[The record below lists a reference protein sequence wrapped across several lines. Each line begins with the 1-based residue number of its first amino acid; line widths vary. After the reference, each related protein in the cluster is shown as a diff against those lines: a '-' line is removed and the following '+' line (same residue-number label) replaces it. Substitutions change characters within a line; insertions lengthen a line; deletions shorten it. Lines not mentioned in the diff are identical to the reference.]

1 MRDTTTEQDI
11 IRNTVDHV
19 EFNPLT
25 KHEILKRTMGEVTV
39 QYGSNQTKKDLNGLK
54 RNTVYSEVLFG
65 NKSNEKDG
73 PKYSRGKSMAH
84 ITLRMPMVNPIYYA
98 YTSTTQLP
106 RILGVATN
114 GALVSEV
121 ARYERYI
128 ILSLDPKITAK
139 FTTYTDYKTE
149 IKDIEML
156 VNRVIEEDQ
165 NGKPISSGVNK
176 ALIPTIK
183 AASPKFRELEKN
195 DNVILL
201 TGGYAIAYLF
211 GTLNIKE
218 IIRASESVNLYK
230 LSQKDGGHRPLSE
243 SLKKV
248 ILQQANM
255 IKNIINSKSK
265 FNLIDIVTNVI
276 PVCPAE
282 FRDPVE
288 TVYQGVESVKEIKW
302 NSMYDTIIQLNNEI
316 GEILKSKD
324 KLMPYEEVYMYS
336 LAMNGNSS
344 TVLTPKQTNEFLLHL
359 NNICNEQVTAK
370 MHKLVKEFNNTTA
383 LGENSIVKDLTGKT
397 GKWRQ
402 SLNMRT
408 DETGRSVL
416 SVDPNLELD
425 TMGIPYSI
433 LITWF
438 KKQVESDCKKNSLF
452 EFPGCSKAEK
462 KRKLEY
468 LIKYLDESEEKEITV
483 GGPAQETSLV
493 NLESAL
499 MEDKKQKQRE
509 FIVGRLQYYV
519 SKCAI
524 LFIRYPSLH
533 VFNECCFRIVITF
546 DKTIH
551 FHPLVCACYNAD
563 FDGDT
568 GSVWLIRTK
577 SAVEE
582 VKQKNF
588 PSTKL
593 LSSDG
598 SPMLMLSQDSVLGN
612 YYMTLDVDYDNT
624 QKLNN
629 DLQER
634 INNNSHIDLENY
646 GLPYFKDPREVEMA
660 IETGRIKVHD
670 KVIVNMPKYTNS
682 TFMKIYKERTQ
693 IHDACTQEN
702 LNKITEKPID
712 DGFIVASKKVGYNT
726 HRGLVFEGDKLYLT
740 VSDNITSQDMDKI
753 KPETAKRDIQNNNTR
768 PFITIA
774 GRVVLNTYIPQD
786 LGFVDRSK
794 PENEYLPEIE
804 GILKSGEGTGKGA
817 IKKILKTCIDN
828 YDKPTI
834 IYQHDILKEVGFH
847 YATIS
852 GISISLCDANPAP
865 NKQALI
871 AETRKKIE
879 EVDKDTETPA
889 EVKKEQKINLWLK
902 CGDKMTDDAIE
913 HMSVYNPLKLMI
925 DSGARGSKSQIQQLC
940 AMRSIMNDVDGS
952 FIEDPVLG
960 CFSESLSENER
971 GISARGARKGMIDR
985 PIKTKDTGAMT
996 REMAIGLKDMTIFT
1010 GDCGDTEGILIQKT
1024 CISQGTMDTLKNVLV
1039 GQHEIN
1045 NALYPMDAEDRSELA
1060 KSYYAVE
1067 RASNAPMICFTQ
1079 GRSIAFRDEAL
1090 LDFNGNLYM
1099 SLNNKEKSSKV
1110 VNVYN
1115 GHIFNKFMYT
1125 YLSTNNKL
1133 SRNISDSTDKYDNS
1147 RTVETII
1154 TEFLIDSTNRVK
1166 IIYYTDGS
1174 YIEIS
1179 LNNNVLYELY
1189 MRYTDGIKAYN
1200 TESLEKAIA
1209 IPGLVF
1215 NEEGSCSIQDKPVEV
1230 YEDNKLVFKES
1241 SNKPVLI
1248 TNIGEKDKFVLY
1260 PYKAFIKAT
1269 HNQNSDTHISDS
1281 KDYDYILAY
1290 TGEYYLDYIHGKYGK
1305 KLADDIKYSITDT
1318 KAKFALNG
1326 VDIYTIE
1333 WSPIEE
1339 HIEGRISVKTL
1350 VDKSTGKTII
1360 EHNQPIKTYYLNP
1373 ETNNELETGTIIA
1386 TKAILSQISK
1396 NYRYGV
1402 LIRSPLS
1409 CKSPRGICSRCYGYY
1424 HHNRE
1429 YAKVGTA
1436 VGITSCH
1443 TMCEKLSQGVMRTFH
1458 TGGAAA
1464 AGDITDSFV
1473 AVRDLIVSL
1482 KIPSTDIDTKLRTI
1496 GNNITNEEVNYT
1508 RQNTINKLSMLKD
1521 DVEDNVKIAIYNGRE
1536 INGLTIEDF
1545 GVLKYRVYKD
1555 ISEYF
1560 LNRLNMIYHLAGDAL
1575 APIHYE
1581 VVIRQLLYE
1590 FVVYDSGD
1598 SPYVIGDSISWHKV
1612 FSANTNLVKQGKQP
1626 MLVIPRLLSLKQS
1639 ASTKESPTNS
1649 IGYQDLGQK
1658 ITNIATHAMED
1669 DMLAPI
1675 SSIITGNVPS
1685 VSSQLVK
1692 KAEKLVKTGEK
1703 IESLKDIVELNEKDM
1718 EEKFNIL
1725 KEADNMQIGVNPIV
1739 SVFEPETEVVE
1750 EVEDRPVGE
1759 NTDAVKFGSDTTE
1772 EVIVEEK
1779 EDIIPDDNEYKVTV
1793 DVAKFGSGDSNED
1806 DYEPELG
1813 LDDEQEE
1820 ETKEYE
1826 KVTTTAARFGNTK
1839 E

>member
-11 IRNTVDHV
+11 IRNTVDHI

-25 KHEILKRTMGEVTV
+25 KHEILKRTMGEITV
-39 QYGSNQTKKDLNGLK
+39 QYGSSQTKKDLNGLK

-65 NKSNEKDG
+65 NKSNDKDG
-73 PKYSRGKSMAH
+73 PKYSRGKNMAH

-98 YTSTTQLP
+98 YTSTSQLP

-121 ARYERYI
+121 AKYERYI
-128 ILSLDPKITAK
+128 IISLDPKVTAK
-139 FTTYTDYKTE
+139 FNTYTDYKTE
-149 IKDIEML
+149 VKDIEML
-156 VNRVIEEDQ
+156 VNRVIEEDD
-165 NGKPISSGVNK
+165 NGKPISSALK
-176 ALIPTIK
+176 KTLIPTIK
-183 AASPKFRELEKN
+183 STSSKFKELEKN
-195 DNVILL
+195 DQVILL
-201 TGGYAIAYLF
+201 TGGYAIAYLL
-211 GTLNIKE
+211 GTMNIKE
-218 IIRASESVNLYK
+218 IVRASESLNLYK
-230 LSQKDGGHRPLSE
+230 PSQKDGYKPLSE

-248 ILQQANM
+248 ILQQANL
-255 IKNIINSKSK
+255 IKSIINSKSK
-265 FNLIDIVTNVI
+265 FSLIDIITNVI

-282 FRDPVE
+282 FRDPIE

-316 GEILKSKD
+316 GEILKTRD

-336 LAMNGNSS
+336 LALNGNSN

-370 MHKLVKEFNNTTA
+370 MYKLVKEFNNTTA
-383 LGENSIVKDLTGKT
+383 LSESSIVKDLTGKT

-438 KKQVESDCKKNSLF
+438 KKQIESDCKKNSLF

-462 KRKLEY
+462 NRKLEY

-483 GGPAQETSLV
+483 GGPSRETSLL

-582 VKQKNF
+582 VRQKNF
-588 PSTKL
+588 PSTKM

-612 YYMTLDVDYDNT
+612 YYMTLDIDYKNT
-624 QKLNN
+624 QALNN

-634 INNNSHIDLENY
+634 INNNSYVDLKGYNI
-646 GLPYFKDPREVEMA
+646 PYFKDPREVEMA
-660 IETGRIKVHD
+660 IETGKIKVHD
-670 KVIVNMPKYTNS
+670 KVIVDMPKYTNS
-682 TFMKIYKERTQ
+682 TYMKIFKERTQ

-702 LNKITEKPID
+702 LNKTTEKPVD
-712 DGFIVASKKVGYNT
+712 DGFVVASKKLGYNI
-726 HRGLVFEGDKLYLT
+726 HRGLVLENDKLYMT
-740 VSDNITSQDMDKI
+740 VSNNITEQDMSKI
-753 KPETAKRDIQNNNTR
+753 TPETSKVAIEKNSTR

-804 GILKSGEGTGKGA
+804 GILTSGEGTGKGA

-828 YDKPTI
+828 YDKDTI

-865 NKQALI
+865 NKQKLI
-871 AETRKKIE
+871 EETRKKIA

-996 REMAIGLKDMTIFT
+996 REMTIGLNDMTIFT

-1024 CISQGTMDTLKNVLV
+1024 CISQGTMDVLKNVLV

-1045 NALYPMDAEDRSELA
+1045 NALYPLDDPDRSDLA
-1060 KSYYAVE
+1060 KSYYAME
-1067 RASNAPMICFTQ
+1067 KASNAPMICFTQ

-1099 SLNNKEKSSKV
+1099 SLNNKEKASKV
-1110 VNVYN
+1110 VNIYN
-1115 GHIFNKFMYT
+1115 GYIFNKFMYT
-1125 YLSTNNKL
+1125 YLSTNGKL
-1133 SRNISDSTDKYDNS
+1133 SRNISDSTDKYDS
-1147 RTVETII
+1147 TRTIETII
-1154 TEFLIDSTNRVK
+1154 TEFFIDSNNKVK
-1166 IIYYTDGS
+1166 VVYYTDGS

-1179 LNNNVLYELY
+1179 LNDSIIYELY
-1189 MRYTDGIKAYN
+1189 MRYTDGWKAYN
-1200 TESLEKAIA
+1200 SESLDKAVA
-1209 IPGLVF
+1209 IPGLVLT
-1215 NEEGSCSIQDKPVEV
+1215 EDGTCSIQEKPIEV
-1230 YEDNKLVFKES
+1230 FEGSQLVFKES

-1248 TNIGEKDKFVLY
+1248 TDIGEKDKFVLY
-1260 PYKAFIKAT
+1260 PYQAFIKAK
-1269 HNQNSDTHISDS
+1269 HDKNESHISDS
-1281 KDYDYILAY
+1281 KDYDYVLAY
-1290 TGEYYLDYIHGKYGK
+1290 TGEYYLDYESGKYGK
-1305 KLADDIKYSITDT
+1305 KLVDDIKYSIGDT

-1333 WSPIEE
+1333 WSPISE
-1339 HIEGRISVKTL
+1339 HIEGRISVETLIDKKT
-1350 VDKSTGKTII
+1350 GETII
-1360 EHNQPIKTYYLNP
+1360 EHNQPIKTYYVNP
-1373 ETNNELETGTIIA
+1373 ETRNELETGTIIA

-1473 AVRDLIVSL
+1473 AVRDLVVSL
-1482 KIPSTDIDTKLRTI
+1482 KIPSTDIDTKLRTV
-1496 GNNITNEEVNYT
+1496 GSFITDEELEYT
-1508 RQNTINKLSMLKD
+1508 RKNTIEKLSKLQD
-1521 DVEDNVKIAIYNGRE
+1521 DTKDNVKVAIYNGRE
-1536 INGLTIEDF
+1536 IEGLTIEDF

-1575 APIHYE
+1575 VPIHYE

-1626 MLVIPRLLSLKQS
+1626 MLVIPRLMSLKQS

-1658 ITNIATHAMED
+1658 ITNIATHAMPD
-1669 DMLAPI
+1669 DMLSPI

-1685 VSSQLVK
+1685 VSSQLIK
-1692 KAEKLVKTGEK
+1692 KADKLVTTGEH
-1703 IESLKDIVELNEKDM
+1703 IESLKDIVEESTKDI
-1718 EEKFNIL
+1718 EAKFNIL
-1725 KEADNMQIGVNPIV
+1725 KEADNMQIGINPVVNT
-1739 SVFEPETEVVE
+1739 FDDE
-1750 EVEDRPVGE
+1750 EDVKPVEDVFVTE
-1759 NTDAVKFGSDTTE
+1759 STEAAKFGSDNIEEPIQESIE
-1772 EVIVEEK
+1772 EVETQETSEEISGNATKFGASIVEEDV
-1779 EDIIPDDNEYKVTV
+1779 ED
-1793 DVAKFGSGDSNED
+1793 
-1806 DYEPELG
+1806 EPEMG
-1813 LDDEQEE
+1813 LDDEVEE
-1820 ETKEYE
+1820 EVKEPQ
-1826 KVTTTAARFGNTK
+1826 KVVGTAAKFGNTK